1 MARGLKG
8 WALSV
13 QEVRASG
20 YDALMLATALL
31 RRVRGADPCAG
42 LWDAADVQWWWR
54 EPRRSDGVER
64 LFWLDSEG
72 PVAAVLLTSWTEARW
87 QCDPVVVPGVSAF
100 EPEALWRRALEEM
113 CANAVGNV
121 EVPVQGG
128 DSVFGGLA
136 ARSGLV
142 VGERGTTAWIDAV
155 DRPSLRTLPEGF
167 ALVDRAQ
174 QHGTT
179 AHPMRKRNGERVE
192 ERLRECPLYDPELD
206 LAVETSDGRIA
217 GYSLYWFDPV
227 TRTGLVEPVRV
238 VDEYQRRGLARAML
252 TAGLSRLA
260 DKGAQRV
267 KIGYGTEA
275 AANLYQSIGFQPT
288 STDTWYEGRVE
299 HLTPT
304 SRRSAFG

>member
-1 MARGLKG
+1 M
-8 WALSV
+8 
-13 QEVRASG
+13 
-20 YDALMLATALL
+20 
-31 RRVRGADPCAG
+31 
-42 LWDAADVQWWWR
+42 QWWWR